1 MEDEKEHMS
10 NEDSC
15 QTMFKTNFFGTKTLK
30 NIQKPDINLQVEF

>member
-15 QTMFKTNFFGTKTLK
+15 QTMFKTNYFENKTLK
-30 NIQKPDINLQVEF
+30 NILKPDINLQVKF

>member
-15 QTMFKTNFFGTKTLK
+15 QTMFKNNLLELKHWK